1 MIGLDTNII
10 VRLITR
16 DDPAQTEAADRIL
29 DHAGDEGL
37 FISLVV
43 LAELAWVLRKAYG
56 FSPGVVLDSVEK
68 VLAGREFAIERRALA
83 EEALAR
89 ARKAGCGYA
98 DALIDLVGQQ
108 AGAGKTLTFDVR
120 AKRLPTMIDAMTYR

>member
-1 MIGLDTNII
+1 MIGLDTNVI
-10 VRLITR
+10 VRLIAR

-29 DHAGDEGL
+29 EQAGDEGL
-37 FISLVV
+37 FIGLVV
-43 LAELAWVLRKAYG
+43 LAELAWVLRKAYR
-56 FSPGVVLDSVEK
+56 FTPGVVLDALEK
-68 VLAGREFAIERRALA
+68 VLAGREFAVERRTLA

-98 DALIDLVGQQ
+98 DALIELIGQQ
-108 AGAGKTLTFDVR
+108 AGAGQTLTFDTR